1 MSYPQAFFD
10 GAAQRGLCACG
21 CFISMNEDQHFS
33 IYWNGGNG
41 SNNKAEAMALAGLL
55 QFSSFLNI
63 QIFQIYGDSKIIIE
77 QALGKLSIKNPL
89 LAGWMNRIKVLWN
102 SKKDYSINHVDRSQ
116 NSRADKLSKKG
127 LAIQP
132 SSWKMEIQ
140 MESTTY
146 QIEDFSL
153 LGT

>member
-1 MSYPQAFFD
+1 
-10 GAAQRGLCACG
+10 
-21 CFISMNEDQHFS
+21 
-33 IYWNGGNG
+33 
-41 SNNKAEAMALAGLL
+41 MALAGLL

-77 QALGKLSIKNPL
+77 QVLGKLSIKNPL